1 VLTMKE
7 RDKII
12 PKPRSAFTHEETKKV
27 AKNYRAF
34 NILFCRLD
42 SKQFNRV
49 STCGIAKEV

>member
-1 VLTMKE
+1 MKE

-12 PKPRSAFTHEETKKV
+12 PKPRSTFTHEETKKV